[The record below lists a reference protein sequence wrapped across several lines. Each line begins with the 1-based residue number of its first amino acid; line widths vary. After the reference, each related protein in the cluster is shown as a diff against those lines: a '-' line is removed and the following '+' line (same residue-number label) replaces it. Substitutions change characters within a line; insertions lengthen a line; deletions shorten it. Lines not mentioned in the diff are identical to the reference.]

1 MSPEEERPAAGGE
14 LPGASLAPGAEPPG
28 SAPAPEPRRASLPAS
43 RTLAWLRQFAK
54 LWGFALFCIFVV
66 YFFREVALPFLFAIL
81 VAYILAPLVDRLAG
95 YKVAGRRFP
104 RALAVILLY
113 INILAGLG
121 LFIGY
126 FIPKLSGDFA
136 RLFREAPQLF
146 SKLNKEVLPRAGA
159 WVDTHLGA
167 QAESGESLP
176 AETDAQGTATP
187 RVPRERGIVLEPLPD
202 GRYKLDLR
210 GLALEVE
217 PTRDG
222 RYIVATPHSEEAE
235 TLTGGKWERS
245 IKKWM
250 SERLKASEGESHRAL
265 EYGQKFVTAVVT
277 GIGRLFLVL
286 MVAAFI
292 LVDLERIKAFVRSLV
307 PESYQVDY
315 DKIVVGIDRG
325 LSGVIRGQLVI
336 CLINGCLTYVGLLV
350 FGVKYGLILAMVAGM
365 MSLIPIFGSILSSV
379 PIVIVALASGDQ
391 GVDIFRG
398 VVMVLWI
405 VGIHLIE
412 ANVLNPKIIGTAAK
426 IHPVLVIFALFL
438 GEASYGLVGALL
450 AVPLL
455 SAIQVIFMYFY
466 RKRWKEAPPPVAPPP
481 PPVLPIVPLPPTK
494 S

>member
-1 MSPEEERPAAGGE
+1 MSPEEERPGSGG
-14 LPGASLAPGAEPPG
+14 EPPG
-28 SAPAPEPRRASLPAS
+28 AAASAARASVPAS

-66 YFFREVALPFLFAIL
+66 YFFRDVALPFLFAIL
-81 VAYILAPLVDRLAG
+81 VAYILAPLVDRIARYRIG
-95 YKVAGRRFP
+95 GRPFP

-113 INILAGLG
+113 INILAALG

-167 QAESGESLP
+167 QADSDEGVPVEP
-176 AETDAQGTATP
+176 DTQGPPTP
-187 RVPRERGIVLEPLPD
+187 RPPRERGIMLEPMPD

-222 RYIVATPHSEEAE
+222 RYVIAAPHSEEAE

-250 SERLKASEGESHRAL
+250 TERLKASEGESHRAL
-265 EYGQKFVTAVVT
+265 EYGQKFVTAVVA

-292 LVDLERIKAFVRSLV
+292 LVDLDRVKGFVRSLV
-307 PESYQVDY
+307 PETHQADY

-336 CLINGCLTYVGLLV
+336 CLINGFMTYLGLKL
-350 FGVKYGLILAMVAGM
+350 FHVKYPLLLAGIAAV

-379 PIVIVALASGDQ
+379 PIVAIALISSGSFDLRQ
-391 GVDIFRG
+391 GLF
-398 VVMVLWI
+398 VLGWI
-405 VGIHLIE
+405 IGIHLLE
-412 ANVLNPKIIGTAAK
+412 ANFLNPKIMGDAAK
-426 IHPVLVIFALFL
+426 IHPVLVVFALIA
-438 GEASYGLVGALL
+438 GEHSYGLTGALF
-450 AVPLL
+450 AVPVA
-455 SAIQVIFMYFY
+455 SIIQTIFVYY
-466 RKRWKEAPPPVAPPP
+466 RRRRAERLAAG
-481 PPVLPIVPLPPTK
+481 TTT
-494 S
+494 

>member
-14 LPGASLAPGAEPPG
+14 PPGAAA
-28 SAPAPEPRRASLPAS
+28 SAAARPSLPTS

-81 VAYILAPLVDRLAG
+81 VAYILAPLVDKLASYRIG
-95 YKVAGRRFP
+95 GRPFP

-113 INILAGLG
+113 INILAALG

-167 QAESGESLP
+167 QAEGDESVPL
-176 AETDAQGTATP
+176 DADTQGSPMP
-187 RVPRERGIVLEPLPD
+187 RPPRERGIVLEPMPD

-222 RYIVATPHSEEAE
+222 RYVIAAPHSEEAE

-250 SERLKASEGESHRAL
+250 TERLKASEGESHRAL

-292 LVDLERIKAFVRSLV
+292 LVDLDRVKGFVRSLV
-307 PESYQVDY
+307 PETHQADY

-336 CLINGCLTYVGLLV
+336 CLINGFMTYLGLKL
-350 FGVKYGLILAMVAGM
+350 FHVKYPLLLAGIAAI

-379 PIVIVALASGDQ
+379 PIVAIALISSGSFDLKQ
-391 GVDIFRG
+391 GIF
-398 VVMVLWI
+398 VLLWI
-405 VGIHLIE
+405 CGIHLLE
-412 ANVLNPKIIGTAAK
+412 ANFLNPKIMGDAAK
-426 IHPVLVIFALFL
+426 IHPVLVVFALIA
-438 GEASYGLVGALL
+438 GEHSYGLVGALF
-450 AVPLL
+450 AVPVA
-455 SAIQVIFMYFY
+455 SIIQTIFIYY
-466 RKRWKEAPPPVAPPP
+466 RRRRASRLAAG
-481 PPVLPIVPLPPTK
+481 TTT
-494 S
+494 

>member
-1 MSPEEERPAAGGE
+1 MSPEEERPGPGG
-14 LPGASLAPGAEPPG
+14 EPPG
-28 SAPAPEPRRASLPAS
+28 AAGSPARVSLPAS

-95 YKVAGRRFP
+95 YRIGNRPFP

-113 INILAGLG
+113 INILAALG

-146 SKLNKEVLPRAGA
+146 SRLNKEVLPRAGA

-167 QAESGESLP
+167 QAEGDEAVPLEP
-176 AETDAQGTATP
+176 DAQGPPPP
-187 RVPRERGIVLEPLPD
+187 RAPRERGIILEPMPD

-210 GLALEVE
+210 GMALEVE

-222 RYIVATPHSEEAE
+222 RYVIAAPHSEEAE

-250 SERLKASEGESHRAL
+250 TERLKASEGESHRAL

-292 LVDLERIKAFVRSLV
+292 LVDLERIKGFVRSLV
-307 PESYQVDY
+307 PETHQADY
-315 DKIVVGIDRG
+315 DRIVVGIDRG

-336 CLINGCLTYVGLLV
+336 CLINGFMTYLGLKL
-350 FGVKYGLILAMVAGM
+350 FHVKYPLLLAGIAAV
-365 MSLIPIFGSILSSV
+365 MSLIPIFGSILSSI
-379 PIVIVALASGDQ
+379 PIVAIALISSGTFDLRQ
-391 GVDIFRG
+391 GLF
-398 VVMVLWI
+398 VLGWI
-405 VGIHLIE
+405 IGIHLLE
-412 ANVLNPKIIGTAAK
+412 ANFLNPKIMGDAAK
-426 IHPVLVIFALFL
+426 IHPVLVVFALIA
-438 GEASYGLVGALL
+438 GEHSYGLVGALF
-450 AVPLL
+450 AVPVA
-455 SAIQVIFMYFY
+455 SIIQTIFVYY
-466 RKRWKEAPPPVAPPP
+466 RRRRAERLAAG
-481 PPVLPIVPLPPTK
+481 TAT
-494 S
+494 

>member
-1 MSPEEERPAAGGE
+1 MSPEEERPPSGGE
-14 LPGASLAPGAEPPG
+14 PPGASPQAA
-28 SAPAPEPRRASLPAS
+28 APAPVRAALPAS

-54 LWGFALFCIFVV
+54 LWGFALFCVFVV

-95 YKVAGRRFP
+95 YRVGNRPFP

-113 INILAGLG
+113 INILAVLG

-167 QAESGESLP
+167 QAEGGESLP
-176 AETDAQGTATP
+176 AETDAQGGATP
-187 RVPRERGIVLEPLPD
+187 RLPRERGIVLEPLPE
-202 GRYKLDLR
+202 GRYRLDLR

-222 RYIVATPHSEEAE
+222 RYIVAAPHSEEAE

-292 LVDLERIKAFVRSLV
+292 LVDLTRIKGFVRSLV

-325 LSGVIRGQLVI
+325 LSGVIRGQLII
-336 CLINGCLTYVGLLV
+336 CMINGLATYAGLLL
-350 FGVKYGLILAMVAGM
+350 FHVKYPLLLAGIAAT
-365 MSLIPIFGSILSSV
+365 MSLVPIFGSILSSV
-379 PIVIVALASGDQ
+379 PIVAIALISSGSFDLKQ
-391 GVDIFRG
+391 GVF
-398 VVMVLWI
+398 VLGWI
-405 VGIHLIE
+405 VLIHLFE
-412 ANVLNPKIIGTAAK
+412 ANFLNPKIMGDAAK
-426 IHPVLVIFALFL
+426 IHPVLVVFALIA
-438 GEASYGLVGALL
+438 GEHSYGLVGALF
-450 AVPLL
+450 AVPVA
-455 SAIQVIFMYFY
+455 SIIQTIFSYY
-466 RKRWKEAPPPVAPPP
+466 RRRRASRLAAG
-481 PPVLPIVPLPPTK
+481 TTT
-494 S
+494 